1 MAAHAPPNSWSTI
14 PFVDLWSLL
23 AQHAA
28 HRHGAIGRRSAL
40 ELGLS
45 ESTLTSWVDQRR
57 LLRPAANVLVIAG
70 SAVTW
75 RQRASVAALSG
86 GGFASHRTAAALWAL
101 DGFEPRQ
108 IEVLTLHG
116 LRRRRSAWV
125 VHETRNLRGVDLD
138 EVDGIPC
145 TSVVRTVL
153 DLPAVAHP
161 FRVAQALDCA
171 CRRRPGTLEAV
182 AQRHRELKRQGR
194 RGSRVMAEMLAERLG
209 TGRFTDSGFE
219 ASAVRLVRRFGL
231 PEPVLQHC
239 VRDGDFVAFLD
250 LAWPAIRW
258 AVECDSLAHHFGK
271 RAHEW
276 DRLRRRRLKRLGW
289 DVVEVTYDQVTKQ
302 AGTTGRELRDLYD
315 LAAHTPGT
323 RRIRRQIA

>member
-1 MAAHAPPNSWSTI
+1 MIGWG
-14 PFVDLWSLL
+14 
-23 AQHAA
+23 Q
-28 HRHGAIGRRSAL
+28 AI
-40 ELGLS
+40 ELGIA
-45 ESTLTSWVDQRR
+45 ESTLRSWVSRGR
-57 LLRPAANVLVIAG
+57 LVRPAASTLVVAG
-70 SAVTW
+70 APDTW
-75 RQRASVAALSG
+75 RQRAAVAAQSG
-86 GGFASHRTAAALWAL
+86 GGFASHRTAAALWGL
-101 DGFEPRQ
+101 DGFEPWQ

-116 LRRRRSAWV
+116 LRRRRAAWV
-125 VHETRNLRGVDLD
+125 VHETRNLAGVDLD

-194 RGSRVMAEMLAERLG
+194 RGSRAMAEMLAERLG

-219 ASAVRLVRRFGL
+219 ASALRLVRRFGL
-231 PEPVLQHC
+231 PEPVLQHQ
-239 VRDGDFVAFLD
+239 VRDGDFVAYLD
-250 LAWPAIRW
+250 LAWPAVRW

-289 DVVEVTYDQVTKQ
+289 DVVEVTYDQVTKRPVP
-302 AGTTGRELRDLYD
+302 TGRELRELHD
-315 LAAHTPGT
+315 LAALTST
-323 RRIRRQIA
+323 YRRERRQIA

>member
-1 MAAHAPPNSWSTI
+1 M
-14 PFVDLWSLL
+14 VVVELWSLL
-23 AQHAA
+23 AAEAA
-28 HRHGAIGRRSAL
+28 RRHGAVGRQAA
-40 ELGLS
+40 LGLGMS
-45 ESTLTSWVDQRR
+45 ESTLTSWVEQGR
-57 LLRPAANVLVIAG
+57 LLRPAPNVLVIAG
-70 SAVTW
+70 SAATW

-86 GGFASHRTAAALWAL
+86 GGFASHRTAATLWGL

-116 LRRRRSAWV
+116 LRRRRAGWV

-138 EVDGIPC
+138 EVDGIEC
-145 TSVVRTVL
+145 TSVVRTLL

-171 CRRRPGTLEAV
+171 CRRQAGTLEAV

-219 ASAVRLVRRFGL
+219 ASAVRLVRKVGL
-231 PEPVLQHC
+231 PDPVLQHC
-239 VRDGDFVAFLD
+239 VRDGDFVAYLD
-250 LAWPAIRW
+250 LAWPDLRW

-302 AGTTGRELRDLYD
+302 AAATGRELRELYD
-315 LAAHTPGT
+315 LAAYTPDV

>member
-1 MAAHAPPNSWSTI
+1 MS
-14 PFVDLWSLL
+14 VVELWSKL
-23 AQHAA
+23 ANAA
-28 HRHGAIGRRSAL
+28 ARRHGVVGWTEAV
-40 ELGLS
+40 ELGLA
-45 ESTLTSWVDQRR
+45 ESTLGDWVTAGR
-57 LLRPAANVLVIAG
+57 LQRPAPNVLVVAG
-70 SAVTW
+70 APDTW
-75 RQRASVAALSG
+75 RQRAALAAQSG
-86 GGFASHRTAAALWAL
+86 GGFASHRTAAVLWDL

-125 VHETRNLRGVDLD
+125 VHETRNLAGVDLD
-138 EVDGIPC
+138 EVDGIEC
-145 TSVVRTVL
+145 TSVVRTLL

-171 CRRRPGTLEAV
+171 CRRRPGTLEVV

-194 RGSRVMAEMLAERLG
+194 RGSRAMAEMLAERLG

-239 VRDGDFVAFLD
+239 VRDGDFVAYLD
-250 LAWPAIRW
+250 LAWPAVRW

-302 AGTTGRELRDLYD
+302 AMATGRELRELYD
-315 LAAHTPGT
+315 LAARAPSARHM
-323 RRIRRQIA
+323 RRQIA

>member
-1 MAAHAPPNSWSTI
+1 MLTLDASRRHGVLGWHEVLGAGVAESTI
-14 PFVDLWSLL
+14 ARWV
-23 AQHAA
+23 AA
-28 HRHGAIGRRSAL
+28 G
-40 ELGLS
+40 
-45 ESTLTSWVDQRR
+45 R
-57 LLRPAANVLVIAG
+57 LLRPAPGVLVVAG
-70 SAVTW
+70 SAATW
-75 RQRASVAALSG
+75 RQRASIAALSG
-86 GGFASHRTAAALWAL
+86 GGFASHRTAATLWRL

-116 LRRRRSAWV
+116 LRRRRAGWV

-138 EVDGIPC
+138 EVDGIEC
-145 TSVVRTVL
+145 TSVVRTLL

-171 CRRRPGTLEAV
+171 CRRQPGTLEAV

-219 ASAVRLVRRFGL
+219 ASAVRLVRKVGL
-231 PEPVLQHC
+231 PDPVLQHC
-239 VRDGDFVAFLD
+239 VRDGDFVACLD

-276 DRLRRRRLKRLGW
+276 DRLRRRRLRRLGW

-302 AGTTGRELRDLYD
+302 PAATGRELRELYD
-315 LAAHTPGT
+315 LAAHAPDV
-323 RRIRRQIA
+323 RRMRRQIA